1 MLRRASSVLGAR
13 VSSAIDVSCASTT
26 KVSCTNKLASSR
38 STSRVFE
45 KVKCFS
51 SRLPKPTSSNDGF
64 AGACEVYD
72 ESQRRLATGIAIPLG
87 FGAGVF
93 GSLVGVGGGVLIVP
107 AMTATVPIPQRV
119 IVGTSL
125 IAVLA
130 TASFASLNF
139 YTAGA
144 VDFVCAAV
152 VGSAAFVFAPLGAMS
167 TAKLNAQSLK
177 RVLAYFL
184 LLAAP
189 LVPLKAYAFDAKS
202 EKKQLAKKKKL
213 TFESITE
220 DPASAVSL
228 SLIGACA
235 GFASGLLGIGG
246 GTIVTPLLAIT
257 TDLPQAT
264 VLGTSLL
271 AMLLPS
277 AAALNQHQKMKNV
290 DWRIGTALA
299 LGCAVGG
306 FVGSG
311 FAVDASKGALELAF
325 FTGMLFLSYKTFK
338 GLRKGVGGL
347 KMKG

>member
-1 MLRRASSVLGAR
+1 MRLTPRARKNNL
-13 VSSAIDVSCASTT
+13 
-26 KVSCTNKLASSR
+26 
-38 STSRVFE
+38 
-45 KVKCFS
+45 
-51 SRLPKPTSSNDGF
+51 
-64 AGACEVYD
+64 
-72 ESQRRLATGIAIPLG
+72 Q
-87 FGAGVF
+87 
-93 GSLVGVGGGVLIVP
+93 
-107 AMTATVPIPQRV
+107 
-119 IVGTSL
+119 
-125 IAVLA
+125 
-130 TASFASLNF
+130 
-139 YTAGA
+139 
-144 VDFVCAAV
+144 
-152 VGSAAFVFAPLGAMS
+152 
-167 TAKLNAQSLK
+167 
-177 RVLAYFL
+177 
-184 LLAAP
+184 
-189 LVPLKAYAFDAKS
+189 
-202 EKKQLAKKKKL
+202 KKKKL

-277 AAALNQHQKMKNV
+277 AAALNQHRKMKNV

-311 FAVDASKGALELAF
+311 FAVDAPKGALELAF
-325 FTGMLFLSYKTFK
+325 FTGMLFLSYTTFK